1 MRAAKKR
8 RESPS
13 RLGGSFETLL
23 ARFSAATRELKP
35 SIGPS
40 AFVKRFTS
48 SAARI
53 LETKSAALVLV
64 RGTDWE
70 LASADGEAAEI
81 SHDQQAQLAHAL
93 SEMNWSSAEVVSFE
107 SATSILGGALAE
119 ALGGDDLALAR
130 LTGSE
135 GDLMGVL
142 CLIGRARAFNAADQH
157 LLEVLAGH
165 ASVALEN
172 ARLFSWVERSK
183 KQWIEDFD
191 AISDFIVVHD
201 ASDRILR
208 VNRSLADH
216 LQMRPS
222 ELIGRHMD
230 ILRALAVEKSGQICP
245 FCRDSLAGSEEFV
258 HSAEE
263 RTYLVSTS
271 RLRSLPEDDLRTVH
285 VLKDI
290 TDRRE
295 AERRYRELFDNI
307 QEGVFFCTPEGQFI
321 EVNDALVRMLGYQN
335 RDELVSA
342 NLFEQL
348 CMRPNLR
355 QRCVQAAKEGGILR
369 NHEEVLLRRDG
380 AWIHTLQN
388 ILVVRDTQGR
398 VVQYR
403 GLMLDITEQ
412 KSFQAQLQRER
423 DFNKN
428 ILNNTRSMILV
439 LDTAALISY
448 ANRRCF
454 ETGHRES
461 ELVGHP
467 LAEFIVPT
475 RRKALA
481 EALYGALRGMPIENI
496 ELPFIRG
503 DGTTGQF
510 SISLSP
516 MRDEQGNINSIV
528 VVMTDVTDAA
538 VLQAKL
544 MHTEKMAAVGQLVS
558 GVAHE
563 VNNPL
568 AAILGFTDLLL
579 ENSDVP
585 ESAKEELRVILQE
598 AQRTKVIIQSLLSF
612 ARQKPEEREPLQINS
627 VLRQTLKL
635 RAYDFSN
642 HGVEVSERLDED
654 LPPIVGDVHQIQQV
668 FLNIVNNAYDAVQ
681 ETERAGRIEIQSSHA
696 NGQVE
701 IRFRDNGPGIEN
713 VDRIFEPFFTTKEVG
728 KGTGLG
734 LSICYGIVRA
744 HLGDIFCENNAGG
757 EGSTFIVRFP
767 VAAETAVAAAA
778 GTASERDR

>member
-1 MRAAKKR
+1 
-8 RESPS
+8 
-13 RLGGSFETLL
+13 
-23 ARFSAATRELKP
+23 
-35 SIGPS
+35 
-40 AFVKRFTS
+40 
-48 SAARI
+48 
-53 LETKSAALVLV
+53 
-64 RGTDWE
+64 
-70 LASADGEAAEI
+70 LASAEGEASRI
-81 SHDQQAQLAHAL
+81 SHDKQVQLAEVL
-93 SEMNWSSAEVVSFE
+93 SHMKWNPGEPVRFDSAIDIF
-107 SATSILGGALAE
+107 GGELAE
-119 ALGGDDLALAR
+119 ELGGDDLALAR

-142 CLIGRARAFNAADQH
+142 CLVGRDRAFEAPDRN
-157 LLEVLAGH
+157 LLEALAGH

-172 ARLFSWVERSK
+172 ARLFSWIERSK

-191 AISDFIVVHD
+191 AITDFIVVHD
-201 ASDRILR
+201 ASNRILR

-216 LQMRPS
+216 LQLRPS
-222 ELIGRHMD
+222 ELIGRHME
-230 ILRALAVEKSGQICP
+230 ILRALAVEKSKHICP
-245 FCRDSLAGSEEFV
+245 FCRDSHAGTEEYV
-258 HSAEE
+258 QQAQE

-307 QEGVFFCTPEGQFI
+307 QEGVFFCTPDGQFI
-321 EVNDALVRMLGYQN
+321 EVNDALVRMLGYRN
-335 RDELVSA
+335 RGELLNA

-348 CMRPNLR
+348 CLRPDLR
-355 QRCVQAAKEGGILR
+355 RRCVRAAEEGGMLR

-388 ILVVRDTQGR
+388 ILIVRDTAGR
-398 VVQYR
+398 VIQYR

-439 LDTAALISY
+439 LDTAGLISY

-454 ETGHRES
+454 ETGHREI

-467 LAEFIVPT
+467 LLEFIVPS
-475 RRKALA
+475 RRKSLA
-481 EALYGALRGMPIENI
+481 EALRGALRGVPIENI

-579 ENSDVP
+579 ENSVVP
-585 ESAKEELRVILQE
+585 ESAKDELRVILQE

-612 ARQKPEEREPLQINS
+612 ARQKPEQREALQINA

-642 HGVEVSERLDED
+642 HGVEVIEQFEED
-654 LPPIVGDVHQIQQV
+654 LPAIVGDLHQLQQV

-681 ETERAGRIEIQSSHA
+681 ETVRPGRIEIQTSHA

-701 IRFRDNGPGIEN
+701 IRFRDTGPGIED

-757 EGSTFIVRFP
+757 NGSTFIVRLP
-767 VAAETAVAAAA
+767 VAAETAIAAAA
-778 GTASERDR
+778 ASERAQ